1 MPTHLLDKGW
11 LEALIADEL
20 VHHDPEAARARLP
33 AELVRAGAPGIDLA
47 PAARLLVAR
56 SLRAR
61 PADRELHDPGA
72 TFLDEIRLHV
82 ALVLDVALVRAEPAQ
97 PARQRSRIVAFLAA
111 AAGEDELALAAYR
124 PDAPARIVDRVL
136 RTVEQALKS
145 ELYPP
150 GDAVH
155 GLPLYPGHVAI
166 QRRWLARVVMGHH
179 RDGRLREE
187 SLARHRQYA
196 LRESALLVEA
206 LAALLGAVE
215 PANERA
221 LAIRQ
226 RQLARLALPRPW
238 LKEARRALK
247 APRGP
252 AELAEAAPD
261 AVRSFLVEQLF
272 LAMLRARLGGE
283 AVTRF
288 VEGFVAGARLDPAA
302 VAAAQVEAAAQHG
315 DHQVWFEAIEEE
327 DPSAWQAFTAQW
339 DGVADQLVERVST
352 AVTENF
358 DAIVTEIRQTGELG
372 ALLAKAAAGTRLSAE
387 EKRKVRL
394 QLLDLAKAVPALAIF
409 AAPGGLLLLPL
420 LAKLLPFNVLPSA
433 WERMGAAK
441 PRRALPPA
449 GGTGTDPPKKAA
461 G

>member
-1 MPTHLLDKGW
+1 VTTHLLDNGW

-33 AELVRAGAPGIDLA
+33 AELVRAGAPGADLA
-47 PAARLLVAR
+47 PAAQLLVAR

-61 PADRELHDPGA
+61 PVDLAAHDLRA

-82 ALVLDVALVRAEPAQ
+82 ALVLDLALVRGEPVQ
-97 PARQRSRIVAFLAA
+97 PARQRSRIIAFLAA

-124 PDAPARIVDRVL
+124 ADAPPRIVERVL
-136 RTVEQALKS
+136 RTAEKALKG

-150 GDAVH
+150 GDVVH
-155 GLPLYPGHVAI
+155 GLPLHPGHVAI

-187 SLARHRQYA
+187 SLARHRHYA
-196 LRESALLVEA
+196 LGESALLVEA
-206 LAALLGAVE
+206 VAGLLEAVE

-221 LAIRQ
+221 LSVRQ
-226 RQLARLALPRPW
+226 RQLSRFALPRPW

-247 APRGP
+247 APRAPG
-252 AELAEAAPD
+252 ELAEAAPEP
-261 AVRSFLVEQLF
+261 VRAFLVEQLF
-272 LAMLRARLGGE
+272 LAMLRARLAGE

-288 VEGFVAGARLDPAA
+288 IEAFAAGARLDPAA
-302 VAAAQVEAAAQHG
+302 VCAAQVEAAAQHG

-327 DPSAWQAFTAQW
+327 DPSAWEAFAAQW
-339 DGVADQLVERVST
+339 DVAADQIVERVST

-358 DAIVTEIRQTGELG
+358 EAIVTEVRQTGELG
-372 ALLAKAAAGTRLSAE
+372 ALLAKAAAGTKLSAD
-387 EKRKVRL
+387 EKRKVRR

-433 WERMGAAK
+433 WERVGAAK

-449 GGTGTDPPKKAA
+449 GGTQPRTG
-461 G
+461 GSR